1 MLSVLV
7 SPVSSPTVQS
17 PASSASNFQVP
28 VFSVSA
34 DVPLEDGEIAMSTEL
49 SEAGASSSKSARP
62 SNVSRATPVNDY
74 KKLVH
79 LVLPKVKPG
88 SVSSTAK
95 KLCLSLV
102 KAHKLNISED

>member
-1 MLSVLV
+1 
-7 SPVSSPTVQS
+7 
-17 PASSASNFQVP
+17 
-28 VFSVSA
+28 
-34 DVPLEDGEIAMSTEL
+34 MSTEL

-102 KAHKLNISED
+102 KDHKLNISED